1 MQDQNAHSEGS
12 LEKPELDYR
21 KDDIS
26 TARLFIYIGGG
37 FVLFTLL
44 LLVLIFAF
52 SGKSEKKAT
61 GTAGIAEQYISLRKQ
76 EDSIMT
82 TTALTDSANMTYRIP
97 IDSAM
102 KLLLLENGEQSGDP
116 TKKPIV
122 KPGI

>member
-12 LEKPELDYR
+12 LGKPELDYR

-26 TARLFIYIGGG
+26 NARLFIYIGGG

-82 TTALTDSANMTYRIP
+82 TYALTDSATMTYRIP

-116 TKKPIV
+116 TKKTHR
-122 KPGI
+122 